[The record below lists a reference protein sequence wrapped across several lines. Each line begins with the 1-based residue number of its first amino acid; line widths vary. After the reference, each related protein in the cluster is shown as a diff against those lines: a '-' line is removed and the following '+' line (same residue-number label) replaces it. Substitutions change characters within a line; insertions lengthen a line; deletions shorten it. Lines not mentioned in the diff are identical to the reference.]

1 MAGYHITEGRFGDY
15 PTRVLASADGS
26 ARAKIAL
33 RGATLLSLTLPTA
46 QGPEPVLGG
55 YNDPADFAAL
65 TGARS
70 AILAPYSN
78 RLAGGQYT
86 FDGVT
91 HAFARRDKDGN
102 SLHGLVMDAA
112 WYPVR
117 ETADDKSAILELAT
131 DQLLAG
137 DAPGYPFKL
146 ALKTRF
152 TLSRDGLRLDLIATN
167 QGAVSAPV
175 GLGWHPYLE
184 TRGRDIRDAHLTLP
198 YHQSVVTDERLIPL
212 PGAASVADLTGTES
226 DFSGEGQNI
235 NGQAIDCCFV
245 GMPQPGWISSR
256 LHDPATHLTLELA
269 QSHGVVQV
277 YTGHSLPHRQYDGL
291 AIEPNEFMPDAFN
304 RPELANAI
312 RLAPGR
318 ERTLS
323 AQIRILPDLT

>member
-1 MAGYHITEGRFGDY
+1 MAHGRITESRFGDY
-15 PTRVLASADGS
+15 PTRVLTLPDGD
-26 ARAKIAL
+26 ARAEIAL

-46 QGPEPVLGG
+46 QGPESVLGG
-55 YNDPADFAAL
+55 YNDPADFTAL

-91 HAFARRDKDGN
+91 HAFARRDNDGN

-112 WYPVR
+112 WHPTQ
-117 ETADDKSAILELAT
+117 ETADEDRAVLELAT

-137 DAPGYPFKL
+137 DAPGYPFQL
-146 ALKTRF
+146 ALKARF

-198 YHQSVVTDERLIPL
+198 CHQGVVTDERLIPL
-212 PGAASVADLTGTES
+212 PGADGVTDLTGTAS
-226 DFSGEGQNI
+226 DFSGDGRSI
-235 NGQAIDCCFV
+235 NNQAIDRCFV
-245 GMPQPGWISSR
+245 GAPREDWLYSR
-256 LHDPATHLTLELA
+256 LHDPATRLTLELA

-312 RLAPGR
+312 RLGPGR

-323 AQIRILPDLT
+323 SHIRIVPDST

>member
-1 MAGYHITEGRFGDY
+1 MAGYSITESRFGDY
-15 PTRVLASADGS
+15 PTRILASEDGS
-26 ARAKIAL
+26 ARAEIAL
-33 RGATLLSLTLPTA
+33 RGATLLSLSLPTA
-46 QGPEPVLGG
+46 QGPESVLGG
-55 YNDPADFAAL
+55 YNDPADFTAL

-86 FDGVT
+86 FDGAT
-91 HAFARRDKDGN
+91 HAFAKRDKDGN

-117 ETADDKSAILELAT
+117 ETADDKNAILELAT

-198 YHQSVVTDERLIPL
+198 YHQGVVTDERLIPL

-226 DFSGEGQNI
+226 DFSGEGRTI
-235 NGQAIDCCFV
+235 DRQAIDRCFV
-245 GMPQPGWISSR
+245 GTPQQNWISSR
-256 LHDPATHLTLELA
+256 LLDPATNLTLELA

-277 YTGHSLPHRQYDGL
+277 YTGHTLPTRQYEGL

-304 RPELANAI
+304 RPELATAI

-323 AQIRILPDLT
+323 ARIRIVPDPT